1 MIRPATPND
10 MPALMDLADATGM
23 FEANELE
30 GLKGM
35 VSAYFDGHLD
45 DDHFWIVDEVE
56 GALRGAAYY
65 AAETMTYGVWNL
77 YFIGVL
83 PSRQRQGVGEALLS
97 HVEQVLQERSERLLL
112 IETSSLS
119 EFKNARSFY
128 RKHGYDEEARIR
140 DFYKS
145 GEDKIVF
152 RKALTSQ

>member
-10 MPALMDLADATGM
+10 MPALMALADATGM

-30 GLKGM
+30 GLAGM

-45 DDHFWIVDEVE
+45 DDHFWIVDDAD
-56 GALRGAAYY
+56 GTLQGAAYY
-65 AAETMTYGVWNL
+65 APETMVYGVWNL

-83 PSRQRQGVGEALLS
+83 PSRQRQGCGEGLLH
-97 HVEQVLQERSERLLL
+97 HVEQVLRERGERLLL
-112 IETSSLS
+112 IETSSLDAF
-119 EFKNARSFY
+119 EGARRFY

-140 DFYKS
+140 DFYKP

-152 RKALTSQ
+152 RKALPD